1 MKRNAAIL
9 ALVFVFTY
17 LPGLVFAYH
26 VLNNSSGGGFV
37 FIKWENIPI
46 SFRVDGGTLQGGDG
60 IAVIEDACDEWDG
73 VPTARDLCGALTV
86 LPMDITVTN
95 FDTLPLQD
103 DGIII
108 FDETGDILSSLG
120 FSANTLGIGITFSNT
135 TTGEITDAL
144 LILNGSIPSSKTAD
158 LLSTA
163 VHELGH
169 VWGLAHTAIGGI
181 NTSNMTPG
189 LEAISPLAIPT
200 MFPFNIP
207 VDDAFGRTLEE
218 DDIAGISV
226 LYPQG

>member
-1 MKRNAAIL
+1 MKRNGAAL
-9 ALVFVFTY
+9 ALVFVFMY
-17 LPGLVFAYH
+17 IPGLVFAYH

-37 FIKWENIPI
+37 FIKWDNLPVN
-46 SFRVDGGTLQGGDG
+46 FRVDGGTLQGGDG
-60 IAVIEDACDEWDG
+60 IAIIEGACNQWNG
-73 VPTARDLCGALTV
+73 VPTARGLCGALTV
-86 LPMDITVTN
+86 LPMDITAAN
-95 FDTLPLQD
+95 FDALPLQD
-103 DGIII
+103 DTIII

-120 FSANTLGIGITFSNT
+120 FSANTLGLGITFSNT

-169 VWGLAHTAIGGI
+169 VWGLAHTAVGGI
-181 NTSNMTPG
+181 NSANTTPG
-189 LEAISPLAIPT
+189 LEAINPSAIPT

-207 VDDAFGRTLEE
+207 VNDAFGRTLEE
-218 DDIAGISV
+218 DDLAGISV